1 MPGLQPGVDAAAV
14 ARGIMVRDCVMQA
27 ITKNEFSQIFGPA
40 AMHAVGH
47 IAANLSFAAVAIS
60 LTHTVK
66 TLEPAF
72 NVLLSKLFLGVGT
85 PLPVVSTLIP
95 IMVRAATASCHHR
108 LHVCSAVC
116 HGTRAG
122 RARSIH
128 SASSAEVARSPLATA
143 RPRVLRCLS

>member
-1 MPGLQPGVDAAAV
+1 MQSYEQQANEAHALTWVRHVCGVQP
-14 ARGIMVRDCVMQA
+14 
-27 ITKNEFSQIFGPA
+27 ITKNEFGQIFGPA

-95 IMVRAATASCHHR
+95 IMV
-108 LHVCSAVC
+108 
-116 HGTRAG
+116 
-122 RARSIH
+122 SIH
-128 SASSAEVARSPLATA
+128 WDS
-143 RPRVLRCLS
+143 